1 MVATETFVV
10 TTLAGGLMAMA
21 KHVRRYVQLFPLY
34 VVLGLGV
41 AGLAE
46 LLRQFGKVNGTWV
59 VKLRL
64 ASCAWLFVAKSE
76 AIVI

>member
-10 TTLAGGLMAMA
+10 TTLAGGLTAMG
-21 KHVRRYVQLFPLY
+21 KHVRQYVQLFPLY

-41 AGLAE
+41 ASLAE

-64 ASCAWLFVAKSE
+64 RSCT
-76 AIVI
+76 